1 LKCLL
6 LLVECRFSN
15 DNPVFNLPPNIQ
27 STLLLDK
34 HKMLNQAININL
46 WLAGYK
52 NQQFHSLSLCYP
64 YGQQN
69 LQLFYDVL
77 NKKRVQMS
85 VCLLLSSGLDH
96 VRIFTRRTTPN
107 CNSNQ
112 YLAPCFTGAPRFWCL
127 RQCRAGRTREF
138 RTESSYSKC
147 GIPFKLCRPFLRP
160 HGDYCG

>member
-1 LKCLL
+1 MLHILNFHSFLLEVLSIFLLKCLL

-34 HKMLNQAININL
+34 HKILNQTININL

-52 NQQFHSLSLCYP
+52 NQQFTFLSLCYP

-69 LQLFYDVL
+69 LQLVHDVL

-85 VCLLLSSGLDH
+85 VCFLPSSGLEN
-96 VRIFTRRTTPN
+96 VVILSRRTTQYT
-107 CNSNQ
+107 NSN
-112 YLAPCFTGAPRFWCL
+112 T
-127 RQCRAGRTREF
+127 
-138 RTESSYSKC
+138 
-147 GIPFKLCRPFLRP
+147 
-160 HGDYCG
+160 